1 MKALTLFTLTRH
13 LIQAVTITC
22 KSKMNAK
29 RQEGTGM
36 ANQKHLD
43 ILKQGVKTWN
53 QWREEHLDVL
63 PDLTEEIND

>member
-1 MKALTLFTLTRH
+1 
-13 LIQAVTITC
+13 
-22 KSKMNAK
+22 MNAK
-29 RQEGTGM
+29 RQEGTGI
-36 ANQKHLD
+36 ANQEHLD